1 MGPDK
6 WVVVRD
12 AIASHDVKGTL
23 FYIPLDFPTGQP
35 LRLKEF
41 ELEAAMPYV
50 YERFIEAWGMV
61 LHHDQVPLYLSKH
74 IYRYCVLN
82 MHPYYTS
89 TPSSFYGVGRG
100 HSHAHLGAMRDPRA
114 QPKPNNLVIQPSSTM
129 LRTCDVADS
138 SKLETEEHSTLA

>member
-1 MGPDK
+1 MGFDS
-6 WVVVRD
+6 WSMVRD
-12 AIASHDVKGTL
+12 ATLGHVVKGEL
-23 FYIPLDFPTGQP
+23 FDIPPDDVAGQP

-114 QPKPNNLVIQPSSTM
+114 QPKPNNLVIQPSRTM
-129 LRTCDVADS
+129 LRTCDVAES